1 MTKLKRRPLIWIA
14 FTICMIS
21 LAGLAI
27 GLRPVNAAGPV
38 LELDPSP
45 LHLVPGVSTDVDV
58 WVRGLDGTTGLES
71 YDITLEFSPE
81 VLTIDGVEGGD
92 SPFDETPEFNIDNPA
107 GTVSITA
114 TIPEGVDLGDRGSP
128 G

>member
-1 MTKLKRRPLIWIA
+1 MTKMKRRPLIWIA
-14 FTICMIS
+14 FTIGMIS